1 MADLFLRIVGE
12 DNTSSAFKDAS
23 TGVSKLAAEL
33 YRFGLDSV
41 KQSEDQARA
50 DRLLESVAG
59 GLTDTFKA
67 QAAAMQSTLGVSDD
81 MVQGIQTMLLRFG
94 EAPASV
100 EATTRALLDYAAAT
114 GTDAIA
120 ATKILTSAAQ
130 SGRAAFKELG
140 LEYESTGVASK
151 DLENITA
158 ALATKV
164 GGAAAAEAD
173 SLTGSV
179 NKAKQAFGEL
189 QEAIG
194 QALTVMAGDAK
205 GGSSWLVNTLD
216 RLASNIRFLAG
227 TTPETAASKL
237 VILKESAA
245 SAFEALQ
252 EERVQLN
259 KLYEMDAPV
268 DAITRQMDF
277 VKALEVAFLKA
288 KKAREEFEA
297 GGPKLSTEGSDR
309 PTKAGAAAGDKQAK
323 KPEESEEKE
332 QEELLGIQAAYGR
345 IEEAFREHGEAM
357 AVERDQQA
365 ADLAKAH
372 EDAAEVAEKE
382 QKREQDAWTKRT
394 EQHEER
400 RQQELTVLARH
411 MDSLAKEVERG
422 AQKTEKEWEAAG
434 YKIAGAFVDAMA
446 EALSGAMEGGEVD
459 VLGMVMD
466 IGFAVAAIAAQV
478 AVTAA
483 TESAAAGQ
491 LAAQGIGAAG
501 RLASQARRQA
511 WQAEQKGKK
520 KHDGGWAGVPEYHG
534 GGWPGLSS
542 DEEAAVL
549 QVGERVLSRGE
560 VQRMGGPSG
569 VDAAARG
576 RGGTNVYVQ
585 TFDGSTTREFFEN
598 QGGRGF
604 TNTMRTG
611 RGQIPHLLRSFA

>member
-23 TGVSKLAAEL
+23 TGVRKLAAEL

-59 GLTDTFKA
+59 ELTDTFKA

-81 MVQGIQTMLLRFG
+81 MVQGIQTMLLRFE

-120 ATKILTSAAQ
+120 ATKMLTSAAQ

-309 PTKAGAAAGDKQAK
+309 PTKAGAAAGDK
-323 KPEESEEKE
+323 PEESGQKV
-332 QEELLGIQAAYGR
+332 
-345 IEEAFREHGEAM
+345 IEVARTQFA
-357 AVERDQQA
+357 QQV
-365 ADLAKAH
+365 
-372 EDAAEVAEKE
+372 EDAAEHVLDMKKLQERELADRQRFDEQLAMQLEQGTQSKEKASAAEFKRLQA
-382 QKREQDAWTKRT
+382 QKDRQDSATL
-394 EQHEER
+394 
-400 RQQELTVLARH
+400 RQAEAAQKKLD
-411 MDSLAKEVERG
+411 DSLAKSNKEFGENMAAAG
-422 AQKTEKEWEAAG
+422 AAIGTLFANQLADAIGEAA
-434 YKIAGAFVDAMA
+434 A
-446 EALSGAMEGGEVD
+446 GGEVD
-459 VLGMVMD
+459 VGQIVLDLGF
-466 IGFAVAAIAAQV
+466 GVAAIIANIALPGSGALV
-478 AVTAA
+478 GAI
-483 TESAAAGQ
+483 GQ
-491 LAAQGIGAAG
+491 LASAGYRATKPRKSGAK
-501 RLASQARRQA
+501 RH
-511 WQAEQKGKK
+511 E
-520 KHDGGWAGVPEYHG
+520 GGWPDDYHA
-534 GGWPGLSS
+534 GGWPGLGT
-542 DEEAAVL
+542 DEQSIVT
-549 QVGERVLSRGE
+549 QSGERVWSRQE
-560 VQRMGGPSG
+560 V
-569 VDAAARG
+569 ARA
-576 RGGTNVYVQ
+576 
-585 TFDGSTTREFFEN
+585 
-598 QGGRGF
+598 GGRGAVDAMARGGGGR
-604 TNTMRTG
+604 TMNVTIVAQDSESLREAFEDRSGRAMLNAVRTG
-611 RGQIPHLLRSFA
+611 HGPLAQLLSGRR